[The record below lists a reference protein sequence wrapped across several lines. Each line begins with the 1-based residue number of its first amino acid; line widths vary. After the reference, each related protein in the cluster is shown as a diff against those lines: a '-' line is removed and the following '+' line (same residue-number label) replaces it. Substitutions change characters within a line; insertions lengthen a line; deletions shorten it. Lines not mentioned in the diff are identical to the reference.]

1 MDRLKCMLVATLLT
15 LMCGTAAAYEF
26 EAGGVFYN
34 VISVAERTVEVT
46 YEKGEYEPSYAGT
59 VVIPA
64 TVEYQGA
71 EFTVVRIGEFAFNG
85 CAGLTKVTLP
95 VGLTRICGNAF
106 HDCSGLEDVTIP
118 NTVTTID
125 DYAFAGCNSFKHVVI
140 PPSVMTISDYA
151 FFCDGVETIT
161 IEDSPVGINAGGY
174 WGRSFAFPNV
184 RQAYIGRN
192 CGGWQAPSSLIDHWY
207 GNGALQR
214 VEFGPNVT
222 EIPYCMLYGDAY
234 NLTELILSP
243 NIKRID
249 TGALSGCYALKRLE
263 LPDGV
268 EEIGDGALGGGWG
281 DKSLALT
288 DLIIGSQIKTI
299 GENAFAGCRN
309 LQNVTVRRPDAITIP
324 ENAFDPQT
332 YLTATLYVPEG
343 SKVTSEQEVL
353 DFTYIRTEVEK
364 EDEEYGV
371 DTLMWAEMWAEYW
384 EVQGYPKGYYS
395 DTVYIYRTAT
405 VPGYSEVQFW
415 SNFLKMEEGEGA
427 TVTRWP
433 VTIIAQGE
441 GSVSAL
447 GKDIRNITYTKSVD
461 EGTAVSV
468 LLLPDEYVEVSELLL
483 NGQDVKANLVGN
495 AYTIPA
501 VSRKDT
507 LRVTFKEMEASLVIR
522 TSEQGELEQTVK
534 YGTRCTFKISAAKGF
549 VVHSVVFND
558 ADVTN
563 EVQTDGTYT
572 TPVIQ
577 GKASIFVTFEA
588 DPSGINAPKVST
600 LRVLPSSEGVTV
612 QGLTRGEVVSVYA
625 ADGKLVTQRR
635 ATSTTEHIALPAGQV
650 YVVNAEGRSVKMRL

>member
-1 MDRLKCMLVATLLT
+1 MIRLKCMLVATLFM
-15 LMCGTAAAYEF
+15 LMCGTATAYEF
-26 EAGGVFYN
+26 EAGGVYYN
-34 VISVAERTVEVT
+34 VISVDDKTVEVT
-46 YEKGEYEPSYAGT
+46 YEKSDYEPSYAGT

-64 TVEYQGA
+64 TVEYQGTV
-71 EFTVVRIGEFAFNG
+71 FTVVNIGEHAFYG
-85 CAGLTKVTLP
+85 CTNLTRVTLP
-95 VGLTRICGNAF
+95 VGLKRICGGAF
-106 HDCSGLEDVTIP
+106 CDCSGLEDVTIP

-125 DYAFAGCNSFKHVVI
+125 DDAFNGCSSFKHVVI
-140 PPSVMTISDYA
+140 PPSVMNISDRA
-151 FFCDGVETIT
+151 FFCNGVETIT

-234 NLTELILSP
+234 NLTELVLSP
-243 NIKRID
+243 NIKKID

-288 DLIIGSQIKTI
+288 DLIIGSKIKI
-299 GENAFAGCRN
+299 IREGAFAGCRN

-343 SKVTSEQEVL
+343 CKETSEQTISEVMN
-353 DFTYIRTEVEK
+353 IRTDGDEVDSLE
-364 EDEEYGV
+364 
-371 DTLMWAEMWAEYW
+371 WAYIWREYW
-384 EVQGYPKGYYS
+384 HNLGFSEDYYS
-395 DTVYIYRTAT
+395 DTIYAYKDTF
-405 VPGYSEVQFW
+405 VPGYSEVKHW
-415 SNFLKMEEGEGA
+415 SNFLKIEEGEGA

-433 VTIIAQGE
+433 VTIIAMGE

-447 GKDIRNITYTKSVD
+447 GREIRNTTYTRSVD

-483 NGQDVKANLVGN
+483 NGQDVKSNLIDN
-495 AYTIPA
+495 SFIIPS
-501 VSRKDT
+501 VSSKDT
-507 LRVTFKEMEASLVIR
+507 LRVVFKEMEASLVIR
-522 TSEQGELEQTVK
+522 TSEQGELEQMVK
-534 YGTRCTFKISAAKGF
+534 YGTSCTFKVSAAKGF

-558 ADVTN
+558 VDVTN
-563 EVQTDGTYT
+563 DVQADGTYT
-572 TPVIQ
+572 TPAIQ
-577 GKASIFVTFEA
+577 GKASLSVTFET
-588 DPSGINAPKVST
+588 DPSGINAPSVSS

-612 QGLTRGEVVSVYA
+612 QGLTRGELISVYA
-625 ADGKLVTQRR
+625 SDGKLVTQRK
-635 ATSTTEHIALPAGQV
+635 ATSTTEYIALPAGQV
-650 YVVNAEGRSVKMRL
+650 YVVTAEGRSVKMRL